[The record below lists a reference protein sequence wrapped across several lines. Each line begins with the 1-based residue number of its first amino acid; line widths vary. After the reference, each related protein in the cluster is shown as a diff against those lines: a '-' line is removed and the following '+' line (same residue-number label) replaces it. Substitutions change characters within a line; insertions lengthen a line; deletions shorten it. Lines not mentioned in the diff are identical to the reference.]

1 MLNLEVHANVLKY
14 CLAKRKPNVNII
26 IIYVNYNNYGLY
38 GFSHKGFGQM
48 SQLSEP
54 LDSGWIRPKHFDDH
68 SWNGCAHTHT
78 HTPTHTHDNDFGWG
92 NGVRTI
98 YNHYQVSVPFVY
110 LVSDNFHSKTVG
122 SLGDFPDI
130 WRGWQGSVSVVHVV
144 QSIAISFHYTQI
156 TIKSHTSQSIQTPL
170 VCPFYFG
177 FFFWFWFLWN
187 YSRRAQGEHFFD
199 IHGIITLYQGHFMN

>member
-1 MLNLEVHANVLKY
+1 VLNLEVHANVLKY

-78 HTPTHTHDNDFGWG
+78 HTHPPTHMTM
-92 NGVRTI
+92 I
-98 YNHYQVSVPFVY
+98 
-110 LVSDNFHSKTVG
+110 LVG
-122 SLGDFPDI
+122 EMEC
-130 WRGWQGSVSVVHVV
+130 V
-144 QSIAISFHYTQI
+144 QYI
-156 TIKSHTSQSIQTPL
+156 TIIRCQSRLFT
-170 VCPFYFG
+170 
-177 FFFWFWFLWN
+177 
-187 YSRRAQGEHFFD
+187 
-199 IHGIITLYQGHFMN
+199 

>member
-110 LVSDNFHSKTVG
+110 LVSDNFHSKTVIFRIYEG
-122 SLGDFPDI
+122 ADKGPC
-130 WRGWQGSVSVVHVV
+130 
-144 QSIAISFHYTQI
+144 QSYTSYNQLLLVFI
-156 TIKSHTSQSIQTPL
+156 TRKLP
-170 VCPFYFG
+170 
-177 FFFWFWFLWN
+177 
-187 YSRRAQGEHFFD
+187 
-199 IHGIITLYQGHFMN
+199 